1 MRPDNI
7 IADTT
12 GFIAVS
18 LILFTLTIAWV
29 MALHD
34 VIRNDFSSSR
44 QKSVWILLLV
54 FVPPIGLVLYWV
66 VGVNQRV

>member
-12 GFIAVS
+12 GLIAVS
-18 LILFTLTIAWV
+18 LILFTLTIAWI

-34 VIRNDFSSSR
+34 VIKNDFSTSR
-44 QKSVWILLLV
+44 HKSVWILLLV